1 MNLSGSDVDGI
12 ANEFDIAQ
20 AVLEELWD
28 YPAAF
33 HCSSN
38 PRARWMDEQK
48 SACSTVRTL
57 ERSFLLC
64 SAVASK

>member
-28 YPAAF
+28 RLDHAA
-33 HCSSN
+33 
-38 PRARWMDEQK
+38 PIMI
-48 SACSTVRTL
+48 VI
-57 ERSFLLC
+57 
-64 SAVASK
+64 V

>member
-28 YPAAF
+28 RLDPAQ
-33 HCSSN
+33 HVMTQRNLHGLS
-38 PRARWMDEQK
+38 R
-48 SACSTVRTL
+48 
-57 ERSFLLC
+57 
-64 SAVASK
+64 